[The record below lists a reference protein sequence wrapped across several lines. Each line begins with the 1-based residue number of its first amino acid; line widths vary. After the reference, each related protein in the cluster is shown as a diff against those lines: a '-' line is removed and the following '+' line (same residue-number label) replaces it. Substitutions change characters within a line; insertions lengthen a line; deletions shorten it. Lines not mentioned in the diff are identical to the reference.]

1 LPVPSVVPGSCDSR
15 ERNPCRMFPSVTS
28 QTDRIAA
35 ALVGR
40 YRIERH
46 LGDGGMATVYLAE
59 DLKHDRKVALKL
71 LKPELAAVLGAERF
85 VQEIKTTA
93 ALQHPHILPL
103 FDSGTA
109 DGFLFYVMPF
119 VDGET
124 LRGRLN
130 RETQLGIE
138 EAVRIAREVADA
150 LDYAHRSGVIHRDI
164 KPENILLHNGRPMV
178 ADFGIALAVR
188 AAAGGRMTET
198 GLSLGTPHYMSPEQ
212 ATAEKEITARSDVY
226 SLGSV
231 LYEMLAGQPPHLGGS
246 AQQVVMKIIAEPVQ
260 SVMAHRKSVPPNVDA
275 AVAKSLEKLPADRF
289 ESAKAFADALANPA
303 YTNSSG
309 ARSAGFSM
317 ANRGGVSARV
327 FVATSVIAVAV
338 AVAVTRWFDSR
349 NVDAPVAVHFA
360 FSPAQS
366 LEPVLTVA
374 LSPDGRTVLY
384 AIRGS
389 LRSPL
394 VKRPVNDLRHETI
407 TGTEGARNPFF
418 SPDGRSIGFFEGRQL
433 KRISVDGGTPTPLAD
448 VTVQR
453 GGSWGPDGIVVS
465 SEGRLLLVPGDGG
478 IPAPLVRGDSVRG
491 YWPVVLPGGNVVYA
505 TAAGVDAPLAVVV
518 LATGQRTTLDVQ
530 GTFPLGVAGGELIF
544 TRADGALMAAPF
556 DAGALIA
563 GGARVVM
570 AELRRD
576 VPTGGVAAA
585 LSHQGT
591 FAYVTGSE
599 ILEAV
604 VVDLQGVARPLP
616 IPPGRIL
623 NPRYSPNG
631 RRVAA
636 EVSSEGRIDIY
647 IYDLG
652 SGAAQR
658 VTDNSS
664 NIRPAWS
671 RDGTRI
677 LYARRSGPNNT
688 IWWQP
693 ADGRA
698 GAEQL
703 TASLGKDIWEGE
715 LTPDGKNVVY
725 RTGLFPSDIVYRSLA
740 GDTAERGIAT
750 TRFAEYAPR
759 LSPDGRWVAYA
770 SEESGRS
777 QVYVRSFPGPGAQVP
792 VSVNGGT
799 KPVWSPDGRKIFFVN
814 ESQLIEASVV
824 TRPMFSVTSQRT
836 LFEGRY
842 QTGFRH
848 AGYDVGTD
856 GKSFLMLRPV
866 EGNGDQIVVIHNWA
880 AELQARPTGA
890 SLR

>member
-1 LPVPSVVPGSCDSR
+1 
-15 ERNPCRMFPSVTS
+15 MFASVTS
-28 QTDRIAA
+28 QTERIAA

-93 ALQHPHILPL
+93 ALQHPNILPL

-119 VDGET
+119 IDGET

-130 RETQLGIE
+130 RETQLGVD

-164 KPENILLHNGRPMV
+164 KPENILLHNGRPIV

-188 AAAGGRMTET
+188 AAAAGRMTET

-212 ATAEKEITARSDVY
+212 ATAEKEITARSDIY

-246 AQQVVMKIIAEPVQ
+246 AQQIVMKIIVEPVQ
-260 SVMAHRKSVPPNVDA
+260 SVMAHRKSVPANVAA

-309 ARSAGFSM
+309 ARSAGSSVS
-317 ANRGGVSARV
+317 NRGGVSVRV
-327 FVATSVIAVAV
+327 FVATSVIAVAL
-338 AVAVTRWFDSR
+338 AVIATRWFDSR
-349 NVDAPVAVHFA
+349 NAAPPVAVHFA
-360 FSPAQS
+360 FAPAQS
-366 LEPVLTVA
+366 LEPVMTVA
-374 LSPDGRTVLY
+374 LSPDGRTVVY
-384 AIRGS
+384 VIRGS

-394 VKRPVNDLRHETI
+394 VTRRVNDLRQEAI
-407 TGTEGARNPFF
+407 GGTEGARNPFF
-418 SPDGRSIGFFEGRQL
+418 SPDGRSIGFFEGGQL
-433 KRISVDGGTPTPLAD
+433 KKISVDGGTPTPLAN
-448 VTVQR
+448 VAVQR
-453 GGSWGPDGIVVS
+453 GASWGPDGIVVS
-465 SEGRLLLVPGDGG
+465 SKDRLLLVPADGG
-478 IPAPLVRGDSVRG
+478 TPAPLVRGDSARG

-505 TAAGVDAPLAVVV
+505 TAAGADAPLAVVAV
-518 LATGQRTTLDVQ
+518 ATGKRTTLDVQ
-530 GTFPLGVAGGELIF
+530 GTFPLGVADGDLIF
-544 TRADGALMAAPF
+544 ARADGALMAAPF
-556 DAGALIA
+556 DAGAVVTEA
-563 GGARVVM
+563 ARVVIPGLRQ
-570 AELRRD
+570 EL
-576 VPTGGVAAA
+576 PTGAVVAA
-585 LSHQGT
+585 LSRQGT
-591 FAYVTGSE
+591 LAYVTGSQ
-599 ILEAV
+599 LLQAV
-604 VVDLQGVARPLP
+604 VVDRQGVARPLP
-616 IPPGRIL
+616 IPPGSIL

-631 RRVAA
+631 QRVAA
-636 EVSSEGRIDIY
+636 EVNSEGRTDIY
-647 IYDLG
+647 IYDVV

-658 VTDNSS
+658 VTADGSL

-671 RDGTRI
+671 ADGTRI
-677 LYARRSGPNNT
+677 LYRTRRGGTNST
-688 IWWQP
+688 LWWQP

-698 GAEQL
+698 GAQQL
-703 TASLGKDIWEGE
+703 AESPGNDIWEGE
-715 LTPDGKNVVY
+715 LAPNGKSVVY
-725 RTGLFPSDIVYRSLA
+725 RTGSVPSDIVYRNLT
-740 GDTAERGIAT
+740 GDTTEHGIAT

-759 LSPDGRWVAYA
+759 LSPDGHWVAYA

-777 QVYVRSFPGPGAQVP
+777 QVYVRAFPGPGAQVP

-799 KPVWSPDGRKIFFVN
+799 KPVWAPDGRRIFFIN
-814 ESQLIEASVV
+814 DSQLIEASVV
-824 TRPMFSVTSQRT
+824 TSPTFSVTSQRT

-842 QTGFRH
+842 QTGFNH

-866 EGNGDQIVVIHNWA
+866 DGNSGDQIVVIHNWA
-880 AELQARPTGA
+880 TELHARPTGA
-890 SLR
+890 GLR

>member
-1 LPVPSVVPGSCDSR
+1 
-15 ERNPCRMFPSVTS
+15 MFASVTS
-28 QTDRIAA
+28 QTERIAA
-35 ALVGR
+35 ALIGR

-59 DLKHDRKVALKL
+59 DLKHDRKVALKV
-71 LKPELAAVLGAERF
+71 LKPELAAVLGPERF

-119 VDGET
+119 VDGES

-130 RETQLGIE
+130 RETQLGID

-164 KPENILLHNGRPMV
+164 KPENILMHNGRPMV

-188 AAAGGRMTET
+188 AAGGRMTET

-246 AQQVVMKIIAEPVQ
+246 AQQIVMKIIAEPVQ
-260 SVMAHRKSVPPNVDA
+260 SVMAYRKSVPPNVAA

-309 ARSAGFSM
+309 ARTAESSM
-317 ANRGGVSARV
+317 ANRGGVSVRA
-327 FVATSVIAVAV
+327 FVATSVIAVVLAV
-338 AVAVTRWFDSR
+338 TATRWFDSR
-349 NVDAPVAVHFA
+349 NAAPPVAVHFA
-360 FSPAQS
+360 FAPARS
-366 LEPVLTVA
+366 LEPVQMVA
-374 LSPDGRTVLY
+374 LSPDGRTVVY
-384 AIRGS
+384 AIRGN

-394 VKRPVNDLRHETI
+394 VARRVNDLRQTTI
-407 TGTEGARNPFF
+407 EGTEGARNPFF
-418 SPDGRSIGFFEGRQL
+418 SPDGRSIGFFEGGKL
-433 KRISVDGGTPTPLAD
+433 KKISVDGGTPTPLAD
-448 VTVQR
+448 VAER
-453 GGSWGPDGIVVS
+453 GGASWGPDGIVVS
-465 SEGRLLLVPGDGG
+465 SGGTLLLVPGGG
-478 IPAPLVRGDSVRG
+478 GTPAPLVRGDSARG

-505 TAAGVDAPLAVVV
+505 TAAGLDAPLAVVEV
-518 LATGQRTTLDVQ
+518 PTGKRTTLDVQ

-544 TRADGALMAAPF
+544 ARADGALMAAPF
-556 DAGALIA
+556 DADALVA
-563 GGARVVM
+563 GVARVIV
-570 AELRRD
+570 EGLRRD
-576 VPTGGVAAA
+576 LPTGSVAAA
-585 LSHQGT
+585 LSPQGT
-591 FAYVTGSE
+591 LAYVRGSDSVQ
-599 ILEAV
+599 AV

-616 IPPGRIL
+616 IPAARML
-623 NPRYSPNG
+623 HPRYSPNG

-636 EVSSEGRIDIY
+636 EVANSPRGSDIY
-647 IYDLG
+647 IYDVV

-658 VTDNSS
+658 VTTDGS
-664 NIRPAWS
+664 NIRPTWS
-671 RDGTRI
+671 ADGKRI
-677 LYARRSGPNNT
+677 LYSTRGRGTNST
-688 IWWQP
+688 IWWQSE
-693 ADGRA
+693 DGTG

-703 TASLGKDIWEGE
+703 VASPGKDIWEAE
-715 LTPDGKNVVY
+715 LTPDGKTVVY
-725 RTGLFPSDIVYRSLA
+725 RTGLVASDIVYRSLA
-740 GDTAERGIAT
+740 GDTAEKGVAT

-759 LSPDGRWVAYA
+759 VSPDGRWVAYA
-770 SEESGRS
+770 SEESGTS

-799 KPVWSPDGRKIFFVN
+799 KPVWSPDGRKVFFVN
-814 ESQLIEASVV
+814 ESQLLEASVV
-824 TRPMFSVTSQRT
+824 TSPTFSVTSQRT

-842 QTGFRH
+842 ETGFRH
-848 AGYDVGTD
+848 AGYDVGLD

-866 EGNGDQIVVIHNWA
+866 EGKGDQIVVIHNWA
-880 AELQARPTGA
+880 AELHARPTGA
-890 SLR
+890 DLR